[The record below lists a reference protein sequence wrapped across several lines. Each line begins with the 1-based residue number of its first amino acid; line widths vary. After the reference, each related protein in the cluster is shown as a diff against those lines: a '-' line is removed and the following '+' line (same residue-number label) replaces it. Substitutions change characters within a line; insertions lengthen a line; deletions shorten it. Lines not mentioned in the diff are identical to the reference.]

1 MNKSDKIKQKLAR
14 MLVSAPKLSLA
25 LALIL
30 CAFLC
35 AFAPKLAIDASTQT
49 LLLENDKDLELWR
62 DITKRYEIPNTLV
75 IAYTPNSDLLS
86 QNSISTLAA
95 LSKDLAQIKGVK
107 SVFSMLDAPLLLS
120 SGLKFSDLLG
130 TIPTLKDSNASKEAI
145 KAEFLSSPFYKNSL
159 VSSDFKTT
167 ALLLTLEPNPGYNEF
182 IASITELENTL
193 KNAENNATAK
203 TLLKEQRAAFKAYRD
218 ELRIAEHEQI
228 AQIRQV
234 IAKYNQNSQTRIPHQ
249 DEFSNSQNGIPHQ
262 DEFSNSQT
270 RIPYQAPSSQL
281 FLGGINMIADDMI
294 AFVRSDLA
302 TYGLATLLLCSLCLF
317 VYYLQLRYVF
327 LAIFICL
334 VCVGVASGL
343 FGLLGFEITVIS
355 SNYIAL
361 QLIITLSVVIHLI
374 NSYRE
379 FFRKKSS
386 FSQKA
391 IVYLALKER
400 MSPCFFAIFTTI
412 IGFISLVFSDIR
424 PIISLGVM
432 MSASITL
439 SLILSFW
446 LFGSIMSLLSKKSV
460 NTAFERYFSL
470 TTLCAKIALNLRARK
485 VVFAISAL
493 GLCVGLWGISKL
505 SVENSFIGY
514 FKESTDIYKGME
526 LIDNK
531 LGGTVPLDIIISFKK
546 DKKEPR
552 NSSLDDEFAD
562 EFASSDAAQYWF
574 NERRMSVLKS
584 VNEYLKNKEFIGSV
598 SSLAD
603 LLEVGKELNEGR
615 ELDALALALIY
626 SSLSGERRELILT
639 PFVSIENDELHF
651 SVRTL
656 DSDPRLKRAEFLRT
670 LQNELNEL
678 VGENADVKISGAMK
692 LYTNMLDSLFGS
704 QINSLGFV
712 LLAFFVTFWLIFASL
727 RLAIIAICINI
738 LPLICVLGAMGLAGL
753 SLDIM
758 SITIGSISL
767 GIGVDSA
774 IHYIYRYKREL
785 AHFKDSKKAIIAS
798 HASIGYAL
806 YYTSFAVFIGFGV
819 MISSNFWPTIY
830 FGALTDLVMFFM
842 LASSLILL
850 PSLLLSQSAYPANE
864 KNKAKTTNA
873 V

>member
-86 QNSISTLAA
+86 QSSISTLAA

-167 ALLLTLEPNPGYNEF
+167 ALLLTLEPNSRYNEF
-182 IASITELENTL
+182 IASITALENTL

-203 TLLKEQRAAFKAYRD
+203 TLLKEQKAAFKAYRD

-234 IAKYNQNSQTRIPHQ
+234 IAKYNQNSQTRIP
-249 DEFSNSQNGIPHQ
+249 
-262 DEFSNSQT
+262 
-270 RIPYQAPSSQL
+270 YQASSSQL

-334 VCVGVASGL
+334 VCVGTASGL

-439 SLILSFW
+439 SLIFSFW

-514 FKESTDIYKGME
+514 FKENTDIYKGME

-626 SSLSGERRELILT
+626 SSLSGEGRELILT

-656 DSDPRLKRAEFLRT
+656 DSDPRLKRAEFLRA
-670 LQNELNEL
+670 LQSELNEL
-678 VGENADVKISGAMK
+678 VGENAQVKISGAMK
-692 LYTNMLDSLFGS
+692 LYTNMLGSLFGS

-712 LLAFFVTFWLIFASL
+712 LLAFFATFWLIFASL

-850 PSLLLSQSAYPANE
+850 PSLLLSQSAYPASE

>member
-30 CAFLC
+30 CAFLS
-35 AFAPKLAIDASTQT
+35 AFVPKLAIDASTQT

-62 DITKRYEIPNTLV
+62 DITKRYKIPNTLV

-86 QNSISTLAA
+86 ESSISTLAA

-182 IASITELENTL
+182 IASITALENTL
-193 KNAENNATAK
+193 KNAQNNATAK

-228 AQIRQV
+228 TQIRQV
-234 IAKYNQNSQTRIPHQ
+234 ITKYNQNSQSRIPHQ
-249 DEFSNSQNGIPHQ
+249 AS
-262 DEFSNSQT
+262 
-270 RIPYQAPSSQL
+270 SSQL

-439 SLILSFW
+439 SLIFSFW

-514 FKESTDIYKGME
+514 FKENTDIYKGME

-626 SSLSGERRELILT
+626 SSLSGEGRELILT

-670 LQNELNEL
+670 LQSELNEL
-678 VGENADVKISGAMK
+678 VGKDAQVKISGAMK
-692 LYTNMLDSLFGS
+692 LYTNMLDSLFDS

-712 LLAFFVTFWLIFASL
+712 LLAFFATFWLIFASL

>member
-35 AFAPKLAIDASTQT
+35 AFVPKLAIDASTQT

-62 DITKRYEIPNTLV
+62 DITKRYKIPNTLV

-86 QNSISTLAA
+86 ESSISTLAA

-182 IASITELENTL
+182 IASITALENTL

-218 ELRIAEHEQI
+218 ELRVAEHEQI

-234 IAKYNQNSQTRIPHQ
+234 IAKYNQNSQTRIPYQ

-262 DEFSNSQT
+262 AS
-270 RIPYQAPSSQL
+270 SSQL

-379 FFRKKSS
+379 FFRKKGS

-439 SLILSFW
+439 SLIFSFW

-514 FKESTDIYKGME
+514 FKENTDIYKGME

-626 SSLSGERRELILT
+626 SSLSGEGRELILT

-678 VGENADVKISGAMK
+678 VGKDAEVKISGAMK
-692 LYTNMLDSLFGS
+692 LYTNMLGSLFSS

-712 LLAFFVTFWLIFASL
+712 LLAFFATFWLIFASL

>member
-35 AFAPKLAIDASTQT
+35 AFVPKLAIDASTQT

-62 DITKRYEIPNTLV
+62 DITKRYKIPNTLV

-86 QNSISTLAA
+86 ESSISTLAA

-182 IASITELENTL
+182 IASITALENTL

-228 AQIRQV
+228 TQIRQV
-234 IAKYNQNSQTRIPHQ
+234 IAKYNQNSQSRIPHQ
-249 DEFSNSQNGIPHQ
+249 AS
-262 DEFSNSQT
+262 
-270 RIPYQAPSSQL
+270 SSQL

-439 SLILSFW
+439 SLIFSFW

-514 FKESTDIYKGME
+514 FKENTDIYKGME

-678 VGENADVKISGAMK
+678 VKGDAQVKISGAMK
-692 LYTNMLDSLFGS
+692 LYTNMLDSLFSS

-712 LLAFFVTFWLIFASL
+712 LLAFFATFWLIFASL

-864 KNKAKTTNA
+864 QNKAKTTNA

>member
-62 DITKRYEIPNTLV
+62 DITKRYKIPNTLV

-86 QNSISTLAA
+86 ESSISTLAA

-182 IASITELENTL
+182 IASITALENTL

-203 TLLKEQRAAFKAYRD
+203 TMLKEQRAAFKAYRD

-234 IAKYNQNSQTRIPHQ
+234 IAKYNQNSQTRIP
-249 DEFSNSQNGIPHQ
+249 
-262 DEFSNSQT
+262 
-270 RIPYQAPSSQL
+270 YQASSSQL

-439 SLILSFW
+439 SLIFSFW

-514 FKESTDIYKGME
+514 FKENTDIYKGME

-626 SSLSGERRELILT
+626 SSLSGEGRELILT

-678 VGENADVKISGAMK
+678 VGKDAEVKISGAMK

-712 LLAFFVTFWLIFASL
+712 LLAFFATFWLIFASL

-864 KNKAKTTNA
+864 QNKAKTTNA

>member
-62 DITKRYEIPNTLV
+62 DITKRYKIPNTLV

-86 QNSISTLAA
+86 ESSISTLAA

-167 ALLLTLEPNPGYNEF
+167 ALLLTLEPNSRYNEF
-182 IASITELENTL
+182 IASITALENTL

-218 ELRIAEHEQI
+218 ELRVAEHEQI

-249 DEFSNSQNGIPHQ
+249 DEFSNSQNGIPYQ
-262 DEFSNSQT
+262 DEF
-270 RIPYQAPSSQL
+270 PSSQL

-334 VCVGVASGL
+334 VCVGAASGL

-374 NSYRE
+374 NLYRE

-514 FKESTDIYKGME
+514 FKENTDIYKGME

-678 VGENADVKISGAMK
+678 VGKDAQVKISGAMK
-692 LYTNMLDSLFGS
+692 LYTNMLDSLFSS

-712 LLAFFVTFWLIFASL
+712 LLAFFATFWLIFASL

-864 KNKAKTTNA
+864 QNKAKTTNA

>member
-35 AFAPKLAIDASTQT
+35 AFVPKLAIDASTQT

-86 QNSISTLAA
+86 ESSISTLAA

-167 ALLLTLEPNPGYNEF
+167 ALLLTLEPNSGYYEF
-182 IASITELENTL
+182 IASITALENTL
-193 KNAENNATAK
+193 KTAENNATAK

-218 ELRIAEHEQI
+218 ELRVAEHEQI

-234 IAKYNQNSQTRIPHQ
+234 IAKYNQNSQNGIPHQ
-249 DEFSNSQNGIPHQ
+249 DEFSNSQNGIPYQ
-262 DEFSNSQT
+262 DEF
-270 RIPYQAPSSQL
+270 PSSQL

-294 AFVRSDLA
+294 AFVRSDLV

-334 VCVGVASGL
+334 VCVGVTSGL

-446 LFGSIMSLLSKKSV
+446 LFGSIMSLLSKKSI

-514 FKESTDIYKGME
+514 FKENTDIYKGME

-678 VGENADVKISGAMK
+678 VGKDAEVKISGAMK
-692 LYTNMLDSLFGS
+692 LYTNMLDSLFSS

-712 LLAFFVTFWLIFASL
+712 LLAFFATFWLIFASL

>member
-86 QNSISTLAA
+86 QSSISTLAA

-167 ALLLTLEPNPGYNEF
+167 ALLLTLEPNSRYNEF
-182 IASITELENTL
+182 IASITALENTL

-203 TLLKEQRAAFKAYRD
+203 TLLKEQKAAFKAYRD

-234 IAKYNQNSQTRIPHQ
+234 IAKYNQNSQTRIP
-249 DEFSNSQNGIPHQ
+249 
-262 DEFSNSQT
+262 
-270 RIPYQAPSSQL
+270 YQASSSQL

-334 VCVGVASGL
+334 VCVGAASGL

-514 FKESTDIYKGME
+514 FKENTDIYKGME

-678 VGENADVKISGAMK
+678 VKGDAQVKISGAMK
-692 LYTNMLDSLFGS
+692 LYTNMLGSLFSS

-712 LLAFFVTFWLIFASL
+712 LLAFFATFWLIFASL

-850 PSLLLSQSAYPANE
+850 PSLLLSQSAYPASE

>member
-86 QNSISTLAA
+86 ESSISTLAA

-167 ALLLTLEPNPGYNEF
+167 ALLLTLEPNSGYNEF
-182 IASITELENTL
+182 ITSITALENTL
-193 KNAENNATAK
+193 KNSENNATAK

-234 IAKYNQNSQTRIPHQ
+234 IAKYNQNSQTRIPYQ
-249 DEFSNSQNGIPHQ
+249 DEFSNSQNGIPYQ
-262 DEFSNSQT
+262 DKAS
-270 RIPYQAPSSQL
+270 SSQL

-439 SLILSFW
+439 SLIFSFW

-514 FKESTDIYKGME
+514 FKENTDIYKGME

-670 LQNELNEL
+670 LQSELNEL
-678 VGENADVKISGAMK
+678 VGKDAQIKISGAMK
-692 LYTNMLDSLFGS
+692 LYTNMLDSLFSS

-712 LLAFFVTFWLIFASL
+712 LLAFFATFWLIFASL

-864 KNKAKTTNA
+864 KNKAKTINA

>member
-30 CAFLC
+30 CAFLS
-35 AFAPKLAIDASTQT
+35 AFVPKLAIDASTQT

-62 DITKRYEIPNTLV
+62 EITQRYKIPNTLV

-86 QNSISTLAA
+86 ESSISTLAA

-182 IASITELENTL
+182 ITSITALENTL
-193 KNAENNATAK
+193 KNSENNATAK

-228 AQIRQV
+228 TQIRQV
-234 IAKYNQNSQTRIPHQ
+234 IAKYNQNSQSRIPHQ
-249 DEFSNSQNGIPHQ
+249 AS
-262 DEFSNSQT
+262 
-270 RIPYQAPSSQL
+270 SSQL

-327 LAIFICL
+327 LAIFIFL

-439 SLILSFW
+439 SLIFSFW

-514 FKESTDIYKGME
+514 FKENTDIYKGME

-626 SSLSGERRELILT
+626 SSLSGEGRELILT

-678 VGENADVKISGAMK
+678 VGKDAEVKISGAMK
-692 LYTNMLDSLFGS
+692 LYTNMLDSLFSS

-712 LLAFFVTFWLIFASL
+712 LLAFFATFWLIFASL

>member
-14 MLVSAPKLSLA
+14 ILVSAPKLSLA

-35 AFAPKLAIDASTQT
+35 AFVPKLAIDASTQT

-62 DITKRYEIPNTLV
+62 DITQRYKIPNTLV

-86 QNSISTLAA
+86 ESSISTLAA

-182 IASITELENTL
+182 IASITALENTL
-193 KNAENNATAK
+193 KNAQNNATAK
-203 TLLKEQRAAFKAYRD
+203 TMLKEQRAAFKAYRD

-234 IAKYNQNSQTRIPHQ
+234 IAKYNQNSQSRIPHQ
-249 DEFSNSQNGIPHQ
+249 AS
-262 DEFSNSQT
+262 
-270 RIPYQAPSSQL
+270 SSQL

-424 PIISLGVM
+424 PIISLGLM

-439 SLILSFW
+439 SLIFSFW

-514 FKESTDIYKGME
+514 FKENTDIYKGME

-678 VGENADVKISGAMK
+678 VGKDAEVKISGAMK
-692 LYTNMLDSLFGS
+692 LYTNMLDSLFSS

-712 LLAFFVTFWLIFASL
+712 LLAFFATFWLIFASL

-864 KNKAKTTNA
+864 QNKAKTINA

>member
-62 DITKRYEIPNTLV
+62 DITKRYKIPNTLV

-130 TIPTLKDSNASKEAI
+130 IIPTLKDSNASKEAI
-145 KAEFLSSPFYKNSL
+145 KAEFLNSPFYKNSL

-218 ELRIAEHEQI
+218 ELRVAEHEQI
-228 AQIRQV
+228 TQIRQV
-234 IAKYNQNSQTRIPHQ
+234 IAKYNQNSQTR
-249 DEFSNSQNGIPHQ
+249 IPHQ

-678 VGENADVKISGAMK
+678 VGENAQVKISGAMK
-692 LYTNMLDSLFGS
+692 LYTNMLDSLFSS

-712 LLAFFVTFWLIFASL
+712 LLAFFATFWLIFASL

>member
-35 AFAPKLAIDASTQT
+35 AFVPKLAIDASTQT

-86 QNSISTLAA
+86 ESSISTLAA

-167 ALLLTLEPNPGYNEF
+167 ALLLTLEPNSRYDEF
-182 IASITELENTL
+182 IASITALENTL
-193 KNAENNATAK
+193 KTAENNATAK

-218 ELRIAEHEQI
+218 ELRVAEHEQI

-234 IAKYNQNSQTRIPHQ
+234 IAKYNQNSQNGIPHQ
-249 DEFSNSQNGIPHQ
+249 DEFSNSQNGIPYQ
-262 DEFSNSQT
+262 DEF
-270 RIPYQAPSSQL
+270 PSSQL

-294 AFVRSDLA
+294 AFVRSDLV

-670 LQNELNEL
+670 LQNELNKL
-678 VGENADVKISGAMK
+678 VGENAQVKISGAMK
-692 LYTNMLDSLFGS
+692 LYTNMLDSLFSS

-712 LLAFFVTFWLIFASL
+712 LLAFFATFWLIFASL

-864 KNKAKTTNA
+864 QNKAKTTNA

>member
-62 DITKRYEIPNTLV
+62 DITKRYKIPNTLV

-86 QNSISTLAA
+86 ESSISTLAA

-130 TIPTLKDSNASKEAI
+130 IIPTLKDSNASKEAI

-167 ALLLTLEPNPGYNEF
+167 ALLLTLEPNSRYNEF
-182 IASITELENTL
+182 IASITALENTL

-218 ELRIAEHEQI
+218 DLRIAEHDQI
-228 AQIRQV
+228 TQIRQV
-234 IAKYNQNSQTRIPHQ
+234 IAKYNQNSQTRIPYQ
-249 DEFSNSQNGIPHQ
+249 DEFL
-262 DEFSNSQT
+262 NSQT
-270 RIPYQAPSSQL
+270 RIPYQASSSQL

-334 VCVGVASGL
+334 VCVGAASGL

-439 SLILSFW
+439 SLIFSFW

-514 FKESTDIYKGME
+514 FKENTDIYKGME

-678 VGENADVKISGAMK
+678 VRGEAEVKISGAMK
-692 LYTNMLDSLFGS
+692 LYTNMLDSLFSS

-864 KNKAKTTNA
+864 KNKAKTINA

>member
-62 DITKRYEIPNTLV
+62 DITKRYKIPNTLV

-86 QNSISTLAA
+86 ESSISTLAA

-145 KAEFLSSPFYKNSL
+145 KAEFLNSPFYKNSL

-167 ALLLTLEPNPGYNEF
+167 ALLLTLEPNPRYNEF
-182 IASITELENTL
+182 IASITALENTL

-218 ELRIAEHEQI
+218 ELRVAEHEQI

-234 IAKYNQNSQTRIPHQ
+234 IAKYNQNSQTRIPYQ
-249 DEFSNSQNGIPHQ
+249 DEFSNSQNGIPYQ
-262 DEFSNSQT
+262 DEFPSSQS
-270 RIPYQAPSSQL
+270 RISHQASSSQL

-379 FFRKKSS
+379 FFRKKSY

-439 SLILSFW
+439 SLIFSFW
-446 LFGSIMSLLSKKSV
+446 LFGSIMSLLGKKSV

-678 VGENADVKISGAMK
+678 VGKDAEVKISGAMK
-692 LYTNMLDSLFGS
+692 LYTNMLSSLFSS

-712 LLAFFVTFWLIFASL
+712 LLAFFATFWLIFASL

-864 KNKAKTTNA
+864 KNKAKTINA

>member
-35 AFAPKLAIDASTQT
+35 AFVPKLAIDASTQT

-86 QNSISTLAA
+86 ESSISTLAA

-167 ALLLTLEPNPGYNEF
+167 ALLLTLEPNSRYNEF
-182 IASITELENTL
+182 IASITALENTL
-193 KNAENNATAK
+193 KTAENNATAK

-234 IAKYNQNSQTRIPHQ
+234 IAKYNQNSQSRIPHQ
-249 DEFSNSQNGIPHQ
+249 AS
-262 DEFSNSQT
+262 
-270 RIPYQAPSSQL
+270 SSQL

-439 SLILSFW
+439 SLIFSFW

-514 FKESTDIYKGME
+514 FKENTDIYKGME

-678 VGENADVKISGAMK
+678 VGENAQVKISGAMK
-692 LYTNMLDSLFGS
+692 LYTNMLDSLFSS

-712 LLAFFVTFWLIFASL
+712 LLAFFATFWLIFASL

>member
-86 QNSISTLAA
+86 QSSISTLAA

-145 KAEFLSSPFYKNSL
+145 KAEFLNSPFYKNSL

-167 ALLLTLEPNPGYNEF
+167 ALLLTLEPNSRYNEF
-182 IASITELENTL
+182 IASITALENTL
-193 KNAENNATAK
+193 KTAENNATAK

-218 ELRIAEHEQI
+218 ELRIAEHDQI
-228 AQIRQV
+228 TQIRQV
-234 IAKYNQNSQTRIPHQ
+234 IAKYNQNSQTIIPYQ
-249 DEFSNSQNGIPHQ
+249 DEFL
-262 DEFSNSQT
+262 NSQT
-270 RIPYQAPSSQL
+270 RIPYQASSSQL

-334 VCVGVASGL
+334 VCVGVTSGL

-439 SLILSFW
+439 SLIFSFW

-678 VGENADVKISGAMK
+678 VGENAQVKISGAMK
-692 LYTNMLDSLFGS
+692 LYTNMLGSLFSS

-864 KNKAKTTNA
+864 QNKAKTTNA

>member
-14 MLVSAPKLSLA
+14 ILVSAPKLSLA

-86 QNSISTLAA
+86 ESSISTLAA

-182 IASITELENTL
+182 IASITALENTL
-193 KNAENNATAK
+193 KTAENNATAK

-228 AQIRQV
+228 TQIRQV
-234 IAKYNQNSQTRIPHQ
+234 IAKYNQNSQTRIPYQ
-249 DEFSNSQNGIPHQ
+249 DEFLNSQ
-262 DEFSNSQT
+262 S
-270 RIPYQAPSSQL
+270 RIPYQASSSQL

-439 SLILSFW
+439 SLIFSFW

-514 FKESTDIYKGME
+514 FKENTDIYKGME

-626 SSLSGERRELILT
+626 SSLSGEGRELILT

-656 DSDPRLKRAEFLRT
+656 DSDPRLKRAEFLRA
-670 LQNELNEL
+670 LQSELNEL
-678 VGENADVKISGAMK
+678 VGENAQVKISGAMK

-712 LLAFFVTFWLIFASL
+712 LLAFFATFWLIFASL

-864 KNKAKTTNA
+864 QNKAKTTNA

>member
-35 AFAPKLAIDASTQT
+35 AFVPKLAIDASTQT

-62 DITKRYEIPNTLV
+62 DITKRYKIPNTLV

-86 QNSISTLAA
+86 ESSISTLAA

-167 ALLLTLEPNPGYNEF
+167 ALLLTLEPNPRYDEF
-182 IASITELENTL
+182 IVSITALENTL
-193 KNAENNATAK
+193 KNVENNSTAK
-203 TLLKEQRAAFKAYRD
+203 TMLKEQRAAFKAYRD

-234 IAKYNQNSQTRIPHQ
+234 IAKYNQNSQSRIPHQ
-249 DEFSNSQNGIPHQ
+249 AS
-262 DEFSNSQT
+262 
-270 RIPYQAPSSQL
+270 SSQL

-424 PIISLGVM
+424 PIISLGLM

-439 SLILSFW
+439 SLIFSFW

-514 FKESTDIYKGME
+514 FKENTDIYKGME

-712 LLAFFVTFWLIFASL
+712 LLAFFATFWLIFASL

-864 KNKAKTTNA
+864 QNKAKTTNA

>member
-35 AFAPKLAIDASTQT
+35 AFVPKLAIDASTQT

-86 QNSISTLAA
+86 ESSISTLAA

-182 IASITELENTL
+182 IASITALENTL
-193 KNAENNATAK
+193 KTAENNATAK

-228 AQIRQV
+228 TQIRQV
-234 IAKYNQNSQTRIPHQ
+234 IAKYNQNSQSRIPHQ
-249 DEFSNSQNGIPHQ
+249 AS
-262 DEFSNSQT
+262 
-270 RIPYQAPSSQL
+270 SSQL

-439 SLILSFW
+439 SLIFSFW

-514 FKESTDIYKGME
+514 FKENTDIYKGME

-670 LQNELNEL
+670 LQSELNEL
-678 VGENADVKISGAMK
+678 VGENAQVKISGAMK
-692 LYTNMLDSLFGS
+692 LYTNMLDSLFSS

-712 LLAFFVTFWLIFASL
+712 LLAFFATFWLIFASL

>member
-35 AFAPKLAIDASTQT
+35 AFVPKLAIDASTQT

-86 QNSISTLAA
+86 ESSISTLAA

-145 KAEFLSSPFYKNSL
+145 KAEFLNSPFYKNSL

-167 ALLLTLEPNPGYNEF
+167 ALLLTLEPNSRYNEF
-182 IASITELENTL
+182 IASITALENTL
-193 KNAENNATAK
+193 KNTENNATAK

-218 ELRIAEHEQI
+218 ELRVAEHEQI
-228 AQIRQV
+228 TQIRQV
-234 IAKYNQNSQTRIPHQ
+234 IAKYNQNSQNGIPYQ
-249 DEFSNSQNGIPHQ
+249 DEF
-262 DEFSNSQT
+262 
-270 RIPYQAPSSQL
+270 PSSQL

-294 AFVRSDLA
+294 AFVRSDLV

-432 MSASITL
+432 MSVSITL
-439 SLILSFW
+439 SLIFSFW

-514 FKESTDIYKGME
+514 FKENTDIYKGME

-678 VGENADVKISGAMK
+678 VGENAQVKISGAMK
-692 LYTNMLDSLFGS
+692 LYTNMLDSLFSS

-712 LLAFFVTFWLIFASL
+712 LLAFFATFWLIFASL

-864 KNKAKTTNA
+864 QNKAKTINA

>member
-35 AFAPKLAIDASTQT
+35 AFVPKLAIDASTQT

-62 DITKRYEIPNTLV
+62 DITKRYKIPNTLV

-86 QNSISTLAA
+86 ESSISTLAA

-182 IASITELENTL
+182 IASITALENTL

-218 ELRIAEHEQI
+218 ELRIAEHDQI

-234 IAKYNQNSQTRIPHQ
+234 IAKYNQNSQSRIPHQ
-249 DEFSNSQNGIPHQ
+249 DEFSNSQNGIPYQ
-262 DEFSNSQT
+262 DK
-270 RIPYQAPSSQL
+270 ALSSQL

-439 SLILSFW
+439 SLIFSFW

-514 FKESTDIYKGME
+514 FKENTDIYKGME

-626 SSLSGERRELILT
+626 SSLSGEGRELILT

-678 VGENADVKISGAMK
+678 VGENAQVKISGAMK
-692 LYTNMLDSLFGS
+692 LYTNMLDSLFSS

-712 LLAFFVTFWLIFASL
+712 LLAFFATFWLIFASL

-864 KNKAKTTNA
+864 QNKAKTTNA

>member
-1 MNKSDKIKQKLAR
+1 MNKSDKIKQKLAK

-35 AFAPKLAIDASTQT
+35 AFVPKLAIDASTQT

-62 DITKRYEIPNTLV
+62 DITKRYKIPNTLV

-86 QNSISTLAA
+86 ESSISTLDA

-167 ALLLTLEPNPGYNEF
+167 ALLLTLEPNSRYNEF

-234 IAKYNQNSQTRIPHQ
+234 IAKYNQNSQSRIPHQ
-249 DEFSNSQNGIPHQ
+249 DKAS
-262 DEFSNSQT
+262 
-270 RIPYQAPSSQL
+270 SSQL

-294 AFVRSDLA
+294 AFVRSDLV

-424 PIISLGVM
+424 PIISLGLM

-470 TTLCAKIALNLRARK
+470 TSLCAKIALNLRARK

-514 FKESTDIYKGME
+514 FKENTDIYKGME

-546 DKKEPR
+546 YKKEPR

-656 DSDPRLKRAEFLRT
+656 DSDPRLKRAEFLRA
-670 LQNELNEL
+670 LQSELNEL
-678 VGENADVKISGAMK
+678 VGKDAEVKISGAMK
-692 LYTNMLDSLFGS
+692 LYANMLGSLFGS

-712 LLAFFVTFWLIFASL
+712 LLAFFATFWLIFASL

-850 PSLLLSQSAYPANE
+850 PSLLLSQSAALANE
-864 KNKAKTTNA
+864 QNKAKTTNA

>member
-35 AFAPKLAIDASTQT
+35 AFVPKLAIDASTQT

-86 QNSISTLAA
+86 ESSISTLAA

-167 ALLLTLEPNPGYNEF
+167 ALLLTLEPNSRYDEF
-182 IASITELENTL
+182 IASITALENTL
-193 KNAENNATAK
+193 KTAENNATAK

-228 AQIRQV
+228 TQIRQV
-234 IAKYNQNSQTRIPHQ
+234 IAKYNQNSQSRIPHQ
-249 DEFSNSQNGIPHQ
+249 AS
-262 DEFSNSQT
+262 
-270 RIPYQAPSSQL
+270 SSQL

-424 PIISLGVM
+424 PIISLGLM

-439 SLILSFW
+439 SLIFSFW

-514 FKESTDIYKGME
+514 FKENTDIYKGME

-626 SSLSGERRELILT
+626 SSLSGEGRELILT

-670 LQNELNEL
+670 LQSELNEL
-678 VGENADVKISGAMK
+678 VGKDAQVKISGAMK
-692 LYTNMLDSLFGS
+692 LYTNMLDSLFSS

-712 LLAFFVTFWLIFASL
+712 LLAFFATFWLIFASL

-864 KNKAKTTNA
+864 QNKAKTTNA

>member
-1 MNKSDKIKQKLAR
+1 MNKSDKIKQKLAK

-35 AFAPKLAIDASTQT
+35 AFVPKLAIDASTQT

-62 DITKRYEIPNTLV
+62 DITKRYKIPNTLV

-86 QNSISTLAA
+86 ESSISTLDA

-167 ALLLTLEPNPGYNEF
+167 ALLLTLEPNSRYNEF

-234 IAKYNQNSQTRIPHQ
+234 IAKYNQNSQSRIPHQ
-249 DEFSNSQNGIPHQ
+249 DKDS
-262 DEFSNSQT
+262 
-270 RIPYQAPSSQL
+270 SSQL

-294 AFVRSDLA
+294 AFVRSDLI

-424 PIISLGVM
+424 PIISLGLM

-470 TTLCAKIALNLRARK
+470 TSLCAKIALNLRARK

-514 FKESTDIYKGME
+514 FKENTDIYKGME

-546 DKKEPR
+546 YKKEPR

-656 DSDPRLKRAEFLRT
+656 DSDPRLKRAEFLRA
-670 LQNELNEL
+670 LQSELNEL
-678 VGENADVKISGAMK
+678 VGKDAEVKISGAMK
-692 LYTNMLDSLFGS
+692 LYANMLGSLFGS

-712 LLAFFVTFWLIFASL
+712 LLAFFATFWLIFASL

-850 PSLLLSQSAYPANE
+850 PSLLLSQSAALANE
-864 KNKAKTTNA
+864 QNKAKTTNA

>member
-62 DITKRYEIPNTLV
+62 DITKRYKIPNTLV

-86 QNSISTLAA
+86 QSSISTLAA

-145 KAEFLSSPFYKNSL
+145 KAEFLNSPFYKNSL

-167 ALLLTLEPNPGYNEF
+167 ALLLTLEPNSRYNEF
-182 IASITELENTL
+182 IASITALENTL
-193 KNAENNATAK
+193 KTAENNATAK

-218 ELRIAEHEQI
+218 ELRIAEHDQI
-228 AQIRQV
+228 TQIRQV
-234 IAKYNQNSQTRIPHQ
+234 IAKYNQNSQTRIPYQ
-249 DEFSNSQNGIPHQ
+249 DEFL
-262 DEFSNSQT
+262 NSQT
-270 RIPYQAPSSQL
+270 RIPYQASSSQL

-334 VCVGVASGL
+334 VCVGVTSGL

-514 FKESTDIYKGME
+514 FKENTDIYKGME

-678 VGENADVKISGAMK
+678 VGENAQVKISGAMK
-692 LYTNMLDSLFGS
+692 LYTNMLDSLFSS

-712 LLAFFVTFWLIFASL
+712 LLAFFATFWLIFASL

-864 KNKAKTTNA
+864 QNKAKTTNA

>member
-35 AFAPKLAIDASTQT
+35 AFVPKLAIDASTQT

-62 DITKRYEIPNTLV
+62 DITKRYKIPNTLV

-86 QNSISTLAA
+86 ESSISTLAA

-182 IASITELENTL
+182 IASITALENTL
-193 KNAENNATAK
+193 KTAENNATAK

-228 AQIRQV
+228 TQIRQV
-234 IAKYNQNSQTRIPHQ
+234 IAKYNQNSQSRIPHQ
-249 DEFSNSQNGIPHQ
+249 AS
-262 DEFSNSQT
+262 
-270 RIPYQAPSSQL
+270 SSQL

-302 TYGLATLLLCSLCLF
+302 TYGLAILLLCSLCLF

-424 PIISLGVM
+424 PIISLGLM

-439 SLILSFW
+439 SLIFSFW

-514 FKESTDIYKGME
+514 FKENTDIYKGME

-626 SSLSGERRELILT
+626 SSLSGEGRELILT

-678 VGENADVKISGAMK
+678 VGKDAEVKISGAMK
-692 LYTNMLDSLFGS
+692 LYTNMLDSLFSS

-712 LLAFFVTFWLIFASL
+712 LLAFFATFWLIFASL

>member
-35 AFAPKLAIDASTQT
+35 AFVPKLAIDASTQT

-62 DITKRYEIPNTLV
+62 DITKRYKIPNTLV

-86 QNSISTLAA
+86 ESSISTLAA

-145 KAEFLSSPFYKNSL
+145 KAEFLNSPFYKNSL

-182 IASITELENTL
+182 IASITALENTL
-193 KNAENNATAK
+193 KTAENNATAK

-218 ELRIAEHEQI
+218 ELRVAEHEQI

-234 IAKYNQNSQTRIPHQ
+234 IAKYNQNSQTRIPYQ
-249 DEFSNSQNGIPHQ
+249 DEFT
-262 DEFSNSQT
+262 NSQT
-270 RIPYQAPSSQL
+270 RIPHQASSSQL

-439 SLILSFW
+439 SLIFSFW

-514 FKESTDIYKGME
+514 FKENTDIYKGME

-678 VGENADVKISGAMK
+678 VGENAQVKISGAMK
-692 LYTNMLDSLFGS
+692 LYTNMLDSLFSS

-712 LLAFFVTFWLIFASL
+712 LLAFFATFWLIFASL

>member
-35 AFAPKLAIDASTQT
+35 AFVPKLAIDASTQT

-62 DITKRYEIPNTLV
+62 DITKRYKIPNTLV

-86 QNSISTLAA
+86 QNCISTLAA

-145 KAEFLSSPFYKNSL
+145 KAEYLNSPFYKNSL
-159 VSSDFKTT
+159 VRSDFKTT
-167 ALLLTLEPNPGYNEF
+167 ALLLTLEPNSRYNEF

-218 ELRIAEHEQI
+218 ELRVAEHEQI
-228 AQIRQV
+228 TQIRQV
-234 IAKYNQNSQTRIPHQ
+234 IAKYNQNSQTR
-249 DEFSNSQNGIPHQ
+249 IPHQ

-514 FKESTDIYKGME
+514 FKENTDIYKGME

-678 VGENADVKISGAMK
+678 VGENAQVKISGAMK
-692 LYTNMLDSLFGS
+692 LYTNMLDSLFSS

-712 LLAFFVTFWLIFASL
+712 LLAFFATFWLIFASL

-864 KNKAKTTNA
+864 QNKAKTTNA

>member
-35 AFAPKLAIDASTQT
+35 AFVPKLAIDASTQT

-62 DITKRYEIPNTLV
+62 DITKRYKIPNTLV

-86 QNSISTLAA
+86 ESSISTLAA

-182 IASITELENTL
+182 ITSITALENTL
-193 KNAENNATAK
+193 KNAQNNATAK

-228 AQIRQV
+228 TQIRQV
-234 IAKYNQNSQTRIPHQ
+234 IAKYNQNSQSRIPHQ
-249 DEFSNSQNGIPHQ
+249 AS
-262 DEFSNSQT
+262 
-270 RIPYQAPSSQL
+270 SSQL

-294 AFVRSDLA
+294 SFVRSDLV

-439 SLILSFW
+439 SLIFSFW
-446 LFGSIMSLLSKKSV
+446 LFGSIMSLLNKKSV

-514 FKESTDIYKGME
+514 FKENTDIYKGME

-626 SSLSGERRELILT
+626 SSLSGEGRELILT

-692 LYTNMLDSLFGS
+692 LYTNMLDSLFSS

-712 LLAFFVTFWLIFASL
+712 LLAFFATFWLIFASL

>member
-62 DITKRYEIPNTLV
+62 DITKRYKIPNTLV

-86 QNSISTLAA
+86 ESSISTLAA

-167 ALLLTLEPNPGYNEF
+167 ALLLTLEPNSRYNEF
-182 IASITELENTL
+182 IASITALENTL
-193 KNAENNATAK
+193 KNSENNATAK

-228 AQIRQV
+228 TQIRQV
-234 IAKYNQNSQTRIPHQ
+234 IAKYNQNSQSRIPHQ
-249 DEFSNSQNGIPHQ
+249 AS
-262 DEFSNSQT
+262 
-270 RIPYQAPSSQL
+270 SSQL

-439 SLILSFW
+439 SLIFSFW

-514 FKESTDIYKGME
+514 FKENTDIYKGME

-670 LQNELNEL
+670 LQSELNEL
-678 VGENADVKISGAMK
+678 VGENAQVKISGAMK
-692 LYTNMLDSLFGS
+692 LYTNMLDSLFSS

-712 LLAFFVTFWLIFASL
+712 LLAFFATFWLIFASL

-864 KNKAKTTNA
+864 QNKAKTTNA

>member
-35 AFAPKLAIDASTQT
+35 AFVPKLAIDASTQT

-62 DITKRYEIPNTLV
+62 DITKRYKIPNTLV

-86 QNSISTLAA
+86 ESSISTLAA

-159 VSSDFKTT
+159 VSSDFKST

-182 IASITELENTL
+182 IASITALENTL
-193 KNAENNATAK
+193 KNAQNNATAK

-228 AQIRQV
+228 TQIRQV
-234 IAKYNQNSQTRIPHQ
+234 IAKYNQNSQSRIPHQ
-249 DEFSNSQNGIPHQ
+249 AS
-262 DEFSNSQT
+262 
-270 RIPYQAPSSQL
+270 SSQL

-334 VCVGVASGL
+334 VCVGIASGI

-424 PIISLGVM
+424 PIISLGLM
-432 MSASITL
+432 MSASIML
-439 SLILSFW
+439 SLIFSFW

-470 TTLCAKIALNLRARK
+470 TSLCAKIALNLRARK

-514 FKESTDIYKGME
+514 FKENTDIYKGME

-598 SSLAD
+598 NSLAD

-626 SSLSGERRELILT
+626 SSLSGEGRELILT

-670 LQNELNEL
+670 LQSELNEL
-678 VGENADVKISGAMK
+678 VGENAQVKISGAMK
-692 LYTNMLDSLFGS
+692 LYTNMLDSLFSS

-712 LLAFFVTFWLIFASL
+712 LLAFFATFWLIFASL

-864 KNKAKTTNA
+864 QNKAKTINA

>member
-35 AFAPKLAIDASTQT
+35 AFVPKLAIDASTQT

-62 DITKRYEIPNTLV
+62 DITKRYKIPNTLV

-86 QNSISTLAA
+86 ESSISTLAA

-182 IASITELENTL
+182 IASITALENTL
-193 KNAENNATAK
+193 KNAQNNATAK

-228 AQIRQV
+228 TQIRQV
-234 IAKYNQNSQTRIPHQ
+234 IAKYNQNSQSRIPHQ
-249 DEFSNSQNGIPHQ
+249 AS
-262 DEFSNSQT
+262 
-270 RIPYQAPSSQL
+270 SSQL

-470 TTLCAKIALNLRARK
+470 TSLCAKIALNLRARK
-485 VVFAISAL
+485 VVFAISSL

-514 FKESTDIYKGME
+514 FKKNTDIYKGME

-656 DSDPRLKRAEFLRT
+656 DSDPHLKRAEFLRT
-670 LQNELNEL
+670 LQSELNEL
-678 VGENADVKISGAMK
+678 VGENAQVKISGAMK

-712 LLAFFVTFWLIFASL
+712 LLAFFATFWLIFASL

>member
-35 AFAPKLAIDASTQT
+35 AFVPKLAIDASTQT

-86 QNSISTLAA
+86 ESSISTLAA

-182 IASITELENTL
+182 IASITALENTL
-193 KNAENNATAK
+193 KNSENNATAK

-228 AQIRQV
+228 TQIRQV
-234 IAKYNQNSQTRIPHQ
+234 IAKYNQNSQSRIPHQ
-249 DEFSNSQNGIPHQ
+249 AS
-262 DEFSNSQT
+262 
-270 RIPYQAPSSQL
+270 SSQL

-439 SLILSFW
+439 SLIFSFW

-514 FKESTDIYKGME
+514 FKENTDIYKGME

-678 VGENADVKISGAMK
+678 VGKDAQVKISGAMK

-712 LLAFFVTFWLIFASL
+712 LLAFFATFWLIFASL

>member
-86 QNSISTLAA
+86 ESSISTLAA

-167 ALLLTLEPNPGYNEF
+167 ALLLTLEPNSRYNEF
-182 IASITELENTL
+182 IASITALENTL
-193 KNAENNATAK
+193 KTAENNATAK

-218 ELRIAEHEQI
+218 ELRVAEHEQI
-228 AQIRQV
+228 TQIRQV
-234 IAKYNQNSQTRIPHQ
+234 IAKYNQNSQTRIPY
-249 DEFSNSQNGIPHQ
+249 Q

-334 VCVGVASGL
+334 VCVGAASGL

-439 SLILSFW
+439 SLIFSFW

-514 FKESTDIYKGME
+514 FKENTDIYKGME

-678 VGENADVKISGAMK
+678 VGENAQVKISGAMK
-692 LYTNMLDSLFGS
+692 LYTNMLDSLFSS

-864 KNKAKTTNA
+864 QNKAKTTNA

>member
-35 AFAPKLAIDASTQT
+35 AFVPKLAIDASTQT

-120 SGLKFSDLLG
+120 SELKFSDLLG
-130 TIPTLKDSNASKEAI
+130 RIPTLKDSNASKEAI
-145 KAEFLSSPFYKNSL
+145 KAEFLNSPFYKNSL

-182 IASITELENTL
+182 IASITALENTL

-203 TLLKEQRAAFKAYRD
+203 TLLKEQKAAFKAYRD

-234 IAKYNQNSQTRIPHQ
+234 IAKYNQNSQSRIPHQ
-249 DEFSNSQNGIPHQ
+249 AS
-262 DEFSNSQT
+262 
-270 RIPYQAPSSQL
+270 SSQL

-439 SLILSFW
+439 SLIFSFW

-514 FKESTDIYKGME
+514 FKENTDIYKGME

-552 NSSLDDEFAD
+552 NFSLDDEFAD

-670 LQNELNEL
+670 LQSELNEL
-678 VGENADVKISGAMK
+678 VGKDAEVKISGAMK
-692 LYTNMLDSLFGS
+692 LYTNMLGSLFGS

-712 LLAFFVTFWLIFASL
+712 LLAFFATFWLIFASL

-864 KNKAKTTNA
+864 QNKAKTTNA

>member
-35 AFAPKLAIDASTQT
+35 AFVPKLAIDASTQT

-62 DITKRYEIPNTLV
+62 DITKRYKIPNTLV

-86 QNSISTLAA
+86 ESSISTLAA

-167 ALLLTLEPNPGYNEF
+167 ALLLTLELNSRYNEF
-182 IASITELENTL
+182 IASITALENTL

-234 IAKYNQNSQTRIPHQ
+234 IAKYNQNSQSRIPHQ
-249 DEFSNSQNGIPHQ
+249 AS
-262 DEFSNSQT
+262 
-270 RIPYQAPSSQL
+270 SSQL

-439 SLILSFW
+439 SLIFSFW

-514 FKESTDIYKGME
+514 FKENTDIYKGME

-712 LLAFFVTFWLIFASL
+712 LLAFFATFWLIFASL

>member
-35 AFAPKLAIDASTQT
+35 AFVPKLAIDASTQT

-62 DITKRYEIPNTLV
+62 DITKRYKIPNTLV

-86 QNSISTLAA
+86 ESSISTLAA

-145 KAEFLSSPFYKNSL
+145 KAEFLNSPFYKNSL
-159 VSSDFKTT
+159 VSSNFKTT

-182 IASITELENTL
+182 IASITALENTL

-203 TLLKEQRAAFKAYRD
+203 TLLKEQRAVFKAYRD
-218 ELRIAEHEQI
+218 ELRVAEHEQI

-234 IAKYNQNSQTRIPHQ
+234 IAKYNQNSQSRIPHQ
-249 DEFSNSQNGIPHQ
+249 DEFSNSQNGIPYQ
-262 DEFSNSQT
+262 DKAS
-270 RIPYQAPSSQL
+270 SSQL

-439 SLILSFW
+439 SLIFSFW
-446 LFGSIMSLLSKKSV
+446 LFGSIMSLLGKKSV

-626 SSLSGERRELILT
+626 SSLSGEGRELILT

-678 VGENADVKISGAMK
+678 VGENAQVKISGAMK
-692 LYTNMLDSLFGS
+692 LYTNMLGSLFSS

-712 LLAFFVTFWLIFASL
+712 LLAFFATFWLIFASL

>member
-86 QNSISTLAA
+86 ESSISTLAA

-167 ALLLTLEPNPGYNEF
+167 ALLLTLEPNYRYDEF
-182 IASITELENTL
+182 IASITALENTL

-203 TLLKEQRAAFKAYRD
+203 TLLKEQKAAFKAYRD

-234 IAKYNQNSQTRIPHQ
+234 IAKYNQNSQTRIPYQ
-249 DEFSNSQNGIPHQ
+249 DEFSSSQSRIPH
-262 DEFSNSQT
+262 
-270 RIPYQAPSSQL
+270 QAPSSQL

-302 TYGLATLLLCSLCLF
+302 TYGIATLLLCSLCLF

-379 FFRKKSS
+379 FFRKKSF

-439 SLILSFW
+439 SLIFSFW

-514 FKESTDIYKGME
+514 FKENTDIYKGME

-678 VGENADVKISGAMK
+678 VGENAQVKISGAMK
-692 LYTNMLDSLFGS
+692 LYTNMLDSLFSS

-864 KNKAKTTNA
+864 QNKAKTINA

>member
-35 AFAPKLAIDASTQT
+35 AFVPKLAIDASTQT

-62 DITKRYEIPNTLV
+62 DITKRYKIPNTLV

-86 QNSISTLAA
+86 ESSISTLAA

-182 IASITELENTL
+182 ITSITALENTL
-193 KNAENNATAK
+193 KNAQNNATAK

-228 AQIRQV
+228 TQIRQV
-234 IAKYNQNSQTRIPHQ
+234 IAKYNQNSQSRIPHQ
-249 DEFSNSQNGIPHQ
+249 AS
-262 DEFSNSQT
+262 
-270 RIPYQAPSSQL
+270 SSQL

-302 TYGLATLLLCSLCLF
+302 TYGLAILLLCSLCLF

-424 PIISLGVM
+424 PIISLGLM

-439 SLILSFW
+439 SLIFSFW

-514 FKESTDIYKGME
+514 FKENTDIYKGME

-626 SSLSGERRELILT
+626 SSLSGEGRELILT

-678 VGENADVKISGAMK
+678 VGENAQVKISGAMK
-692 LYTNMLDSLFGS
+692 LYTNMLDSLFSS

-712 LLAFFVTFWLIFASL
+712 LLAFFATFWLIFASL